1 MKRRPA
7 LVGGLPRLG
16 PHELVLVLGCV
27 HLLLDLVQVGVG
39 DCLVAVED
47 LGDLLEGRAP
57 GLDVEEPHKDELHR
71 VPEGVEQHEVP
82 VVGHVVPGELV
93 GLAVVKKKKL
103 VSTNLRNLS
112 RLALKTS
119 KRDKTYFPRARIA
132 CTVMFMIIIPL
143 ARRWK
148 GRTSRA

>member
-93 GLAVVKKKKL
+93 GLAVVKKK
-103 VSTNLRNLS
+103 RNL
-112 RLALKTS
+112 LALICVIS
-119 KRDKTYFPRARIA
+119 LGWRSRHQ
-132 CTVMFMIIIPL
+132 
-143 ARRWK
+143 K
-148 GRTSRA
+148 GTKHTFQEPG